1 MKYLLLLTLIFFSC
15 KSSKK
20 KYPPDSQ
27 MNIVASVTFP
37 DGSKQLEIVVRL
49 VKTAVD
55 STGFLKTDTQY
66 FLKRQIPDYKLDSLG
81 RKDTFYVDKFFGYN
95 SDSINIH
102 VGNVLADSLQS
113 KDKK

>member
-49 VKTAVD
+49 VKTLTLEQTYPAVEALTTVD
-55 STGFLKTDTQY
+55 QKELKAFIQKILDVKKEAALY
-66 FLKRQIPDYKLDSLG
+66 ELNVIGNEKRLND
-81 RKDTFYVDKFFGYN
+81 
-95 SDSINIH
+95 
-102 VGNVLADSLQS
+102 
-113 KDKK
+113 